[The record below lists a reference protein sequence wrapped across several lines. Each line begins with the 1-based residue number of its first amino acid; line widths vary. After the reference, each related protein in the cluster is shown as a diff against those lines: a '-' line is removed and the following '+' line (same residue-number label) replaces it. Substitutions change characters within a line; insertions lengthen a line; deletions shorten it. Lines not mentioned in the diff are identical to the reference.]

1 MSEPTLEEWRSGR
14 RLSTGASL
22 QVRKSLEKQMSLCHL
37 PNWKETDRKV
47 GGSQTYISGLIDDL
61 EWALTNLD
69 ASVDRHHLEEMANF
83 IYESLS
89 GDWQGYHNV
98 RLLFQISAG
107 SSPIQLLAAF
117 FRNTVD
123 HFIDG
128 ELCPR
133 HKRLLHNVFL
143 PNSFKLNP
151 AIFEDEMM
159 IIVARV
165 FGYEANAGLKN
176 LTLNWRQMDF
186 FLAAILAVKFLGEIL
201 TRKQLTELV
210 ACIEASIPFRETGES
225 GELPVEKLYHRLVQ
239 VNVEHALG
247 FSEAELE
254 LSCQQ
259 AADLRNRYLGNF
271 ATTDPAKYLDHLW
284 SVLPEMYASL
294 RRHAMYSLDDFY
306 LAVTGMRKF
315 SALVKVRFATFRGV
329 PPESEIQEIQIMF
342 NQNHQLG
349 LDYLKVRGLGLGTI
363 VALATLTGSA
373 HVPKSLFFGDMQP
386 NEKAQMTCL
395 ADGLPELESIASDC
409 NQQIYHILS
418 KGRGEDTPFDQ
429 RNAPVAAFVYG
440 TLGEAGLEIAFEH
453 CVHPMTVESS
463 WTLLESLPYHL
474 VETISHAVA
483 IVALSRAGPLN
494 EMLREL
500 AERTQSE
507 HA

>member
-107 SSPIQLLAAF
+107 SSPIQLLAAS
-117 FRNTVD
+117 FRDTVD
-123 HFIDG
+123 RFIDG
-128 ELCPR
+128 ELWPR

-143 PNSFKLNP
+143 PKTFKLNP
-151 AIFEDEMM
+151 ALFDDEMM
-159 IIVARV
+159 IVVATV
-165 FGYEANAGLKN
+165 FGYEANADLQQ
-176 LTLNWRQMDF
+176 LTLNWRQMDY
-186 FLAAILAVKFLGEIL
+186 FLAAILAVKFLGKIL

-271 ATTDPAKYLDHLW
+271 ATADPANYLDHLW
-284 SVLPEMYASL
+284 NVLPEMYPGL
-294 RRHAMYSLDDFY
+294 RRHAMSSLDDFY
-306 LAVTGMRKF
+306 LAVIGMRKF

-329 PPESEIQEIQIMF
+329 PPESEIQEIHTVF
-342 NQNHQLG
+342 NQNLQLG
-349 LDYLKVRGLGLGTI
+349 LDYLKYKGLGLGTI

-373 HVPKSLFFGDMQP
+373 HVPKSLFFGDMHP
-386 NEKAQMTCL
+386 NEKGQMTLL
-395 ADGLPELESIASDC
+395 AIPELESIASDC
-409 NQQIYHILS
+409 NPQIYHILS
-418 KGRGEDTPFDQ
+418 KGRGVETTFDH
-429 RNAPVAAFVYG
+429 RNAPVAALVYG
-440 TLGEAGLEIAFEH
+440 TLGEAGSDIAFEH
-453 CVHPMTVESS
+453 CVYPMTVESS

-474 VETISHAVA
+474 VETISHALASVA
-483 IVALSRAGPLN
+483 ISRAELVN
-494 EMLREL
+494 DLLREL

-507 HA
+507 RA